1 MGTVVLIPSYNPQ
14 DVLINLVKELHAGG
28 IEVLVVNDGS
38 GEEYKPIFDKVSE
51 YAEVVGYGTNRGKG
65 YALKT
70 GIRYLAGKPDV
81 TGFVTAD
88 GDGQHTVNDIFKIA
102 RILDRKKAIVLGT
115 RNLTKD
121 IPKRSRIGN
130 NMSKLTY
137 TLVTGRYLSD
147 NQSGLRGFSADM
159 AEWLLEVKGSHY
171 EYEMNVLVKAA
182 LMGCPIIEVPIKTI
196 YENNNRAS
204 HFKPMLDTLRIQGR
218 LLLGGLIPLII
229 YAVCAAGIYC
239 LGRNKETLAWSMVWN
254 GGLWLLHCAYS
265 VTGFFYLRNKKEA
278 AVSVCRT
285 FVRHILSGAAAAAV
299 ASLAGGIVLG
309 VFIPLLLISG
319 VAYLSGRLRKN
330 RTGGE
335 YESGCKR
342 ACP

>member
-38 GEEYKPIFDKVSE
+38 GEEYKPIFDRVSE
-51 YAEVVGYGTNRGKG
+51 YAKVVGYGTNRGKG

-102 RILDRKKAIVLGT
+102 RILDREKAIVLGT

-130 NMSKLTY
+130 SMSKLTY
-137 TLVTGRYLSD
+137 TLVTGRYLND
-147 NQSGLRGFSADM
+147 NQSGLRGFTMDM
-159 AEWLLEVKGSHY
+159 ADWLLKVKGNHY
-171 EYEMNVLVKAA
+171 EYEMNVLVIAA
-182 LMGCPIIEVPIKTI
+182 LKGCPMIEVPIHTI
-196 YENNNRAS
+196 YENDNSSS
-204 HFKPMLDTLRIQGR
+204 HFKPLLDTARIQGG
-218 LLLGGLIPLII
+218 LLFAGLVPLII
-229 YAVCAAGIYC
+229 YAACAAGTYC
-239 LGRNKETLAWSMVWN
+239 ISRHKGSLAHGILWN
-254 GGLWLLHCAYS
+254 GSLWMLHCLYRSA
-265 VTGFFYLRNKKEA
+265 GFFNMRNKKA
-278 AVSVCRT
+278 AAESIFRT
-285 FVRHILSGAAAAAV
+285 FIRHFLSGATAFVIAV
-299 ASLAGGIVLG
+299 MAGGIVLG
-309 VFIPLLLISG
+309 VFVPLAVVLP
-319 VAYLSGRLRKN
+319 VAYLSGKFRGN

>member
-1 MGTVVLIPSYNPQ
+1 MGIVVLIPSYNPQ

-28 IEVLVVNDGS
+28 IGVLVVNDGS
-38 GEEYKPIFDKVSE
+38 GEEYKPIFDRVRE
-51 YAEVVGYGTNRGKG
+51 YAEVVEYKNNRGKG

-70 GIRYLAGKPDV
+70 GIRCLAEKPGV
-81 TGFVTAD
+81 SGFVTAD
-88 GDGQHTVNDIFKIA
+88 GDGQHTVSDIFKIA
-102 RILDRKKAIVLGT
+102 NVLDREKAIVLGT
-115 RNLTKD
+115 RNLTKG
-121 IPKRSRIGN
+121 IPGRSRIGN

-137 TLVTGRYLSD
+137 TLVTGRYLND
-147 NQSGLRGFSADM
+147 NQSGLRGFTVDM
-159 AEWLLEVKGSHY
+159 AEWLLEVKGNHY

-182 LMGCPIIEVPIKTI
+182 FMGCPITEVPIETI
-196 YENNNRAS
+196 YENNNKAS
-204 HFKPMLDTLRIQGR
+204 HFKPLLDTVRIQGG

-229 YAVCAAGIYC
+229 YAACAAGVYC
-239 LGRNKETLAWSMVWN
+239 LGRNKETFAWGIIWN
-254 GGLWLLHCAYS
+254 SGFWLLHCAYS
-265 VTGFFYLRNKKEA
+265 VTGFFYMRNKKEA

-285 FVRHILSGAAAAAV
+285 FVRHLLSGAAAAAI
-299 ASLAGGIVLG
+299 ASIAGGIVFG
-309 VFIPLLLISG
+309 VLIPLLLISG